1 MVASLLHAYKY
12 LCVHTINN
20 TLDSF
25 LKTLLADYIVHY
37 MYLLRHFWK
46 TAFRLI
52 YLGVGGFHS
61 PTLVIST
68 VCVSVC
74 WFWRV
79 SEQLSMLSTERRG
92 LKPNLCISVIFF
104 VMLVVSE
111 DLMNESRLVLEG
123 LCTVAAYDILTQ
135 TNSMTFNSPQVTL
148 SRISGF
154 AETFSSTAPHAF

>member
-1 MVASLLHAYKY
+1 
-12 LCVHTINN
+12 
-20 TLDSF
+20 
-25 LKTLLADYIVHY
+25 
-37 MYLLRHFWK
+37 MYQ
-46 TAFRLI
+46 
-52 YLGVGGFHS
+52 
-61 PTLVIST
+61 
-68 VCVSVC
+68 C
-74 WFWRV
+74 
-79 SEQLSMLSTERRG
+79 
-92 LKPNLCISVIFF
+92 NFF